1 MWGSLTSLLL
11 FFSDMILRVIHDF
24 VVGFVVLPDKN
35 TVPLTD
41 IDLYELKYPL
51 PDVSDLCLSLEFSFC
66 KLLFIVPQE
75 MLKTII

>member
-1 MWGSLTSLLL
+1 
-11 FFSDMILRVIHDF
+11 MILRVIYDF
-24 VVGFVVLPDKN
+24 EVGFVVLPERN

-51 PDVSDLCLSLEFSFC
+51 PDVSDLCLSLEFSFY
-66 KLLFIVPQE
+66 KLFFIVPQE